1 MTRNAVSWLLS
12 GAAAVCLMLILTLC
26 LPGCATVNPEM
37 AQHMAGVAKALETL
51 PAAPV
56 NAETQA
62 QISGWSAW
70 ASFLLK
76 AASGL

>member
-1 MTRNAVSWLLS
+1 MNGENTDRILMMGTVLLAVTVVFLLMS
-12 GAAAVCLMLILTLC
+12 
-26 LPGCATVNPEM
+26 GCATVNPEM

-56 NAETQA
+56 GAETQA
-62 QISGWSAW
+62 QISGWTTW